1 MTAYTHYHE
10 SFTPE
15 TMNRSTIIGAL
26 AIACLLSWPLKSSA
40 QIFLTPLGVRS
51 VVLLN
56 DHLTDCRDEL
66 AVFRC
71 NAELD
76 SIELSA
82 ARVARDESVRLLKG
96 TETQLKDCGSL
107 VKIGRDRETE
117 LETALSNA
125 SKVAKRRERLAYV
138 LAGVAAAEAVVI
150 GIAYGLR

>member
-1 MTAYTHYHE
+1 M
-10 SFTPE
+10 
-15 TMNRSTIIGAL
+15 
-26 AIACLLSWPLKSSA
+26 
-40 QIFLTPLGVRS
+40 
-51 VVLLN
+51 LLN

-76 SIELSA
+76 SMELAA
-82 ARVARDESVRLLKG
+82 ARVARDESQRLLKG

-107 VKIGRDRETE
+107 VEDCRTRETE
-117 LETALSNA
+117 LEAAVVKANR
-125 SKVAKRRERLAYV
+125 VAKRRERLAYV